1 MRYDRLN
8 PNIQNSKGT
17 GKARYAPHKPLL
29 LLCIIDLAEAGELD
43 PPLLFKT
50 PGLRLRFDA
59 YWSICQPRW
68 GGLPGLDLPFH
79 HLSSQHL
86 WYALTKEGT
95 PSRGPRSTHHLQLT
109 DEFVAD
115 LSDVTRRDQ
124 IRRQLVETWFP
135 EIEQRALYS
144 ALGFTTAKLN
154 QIEWHEAPDTG
165 LESTGRDA
173 RFRVTVVTQYRFT
186 CALTGYGL
194 HTQQGHALVE
204 AAHIVPSPP
213 KGHPFQSP
221 LWGQRFALTISALPR
236 YVISS
241 QKVRI
246 TMPTTAWRSPGM
258 RTGCLTAAS
267 GRFQSRTK
275 STSPTKSSKNGAPK
289 PSGSKCATIKSR
301 STKRRHNYVRLKN
314 T

>member
-50 PGLRLRFDA
+50 PGLRLRFDS
-59 YWSICQPRW
+59 YWAICQPRW

-79 HLSSQHL
+79 HLSSQGF
-86 WYALTKEGT
+86 WNTFTKEGT
-95 PSRGPRSTHHLQLT
+95 MSRGARSTHHLQLS

-115 LSDVTRRDQ
+115 LRNPTRRDQ
-124 IRRQLVETWFP
+124 IRRQLIELWFP
-135 EIEQRALYS
+135 EAEQRALYS
-144 ALGFTTAKLN
+144 ALGFTTEKIN
-154 QIEWHEAPDTG
+154 KIEWNEAPDTG

-186 CALTGYGL
+186 CVLTGYGL

-204 AAHIVPSPP
+204 AAHIHQFAKS
-213 KGHPFQSP
+213 KNNNIDNGLALSRDAHWMFDRG
-221 LWGQRFALTISALPR
+221 LWTISETNRINVADEIFEEWGPEAEWL
-236 YVISS
+236 
-241 QKVRI
+241 KVRHN
-246 TMPTTAWRSPGM
+246 
-258 RTGCLTAAS
+258 
-267 GRFQSRTK
+267 Q
-275 STSPTKSSKNGAPK
+275 K
-289 PSGSKCATIKSR
+289 PIYKKEAQLR
-301 STKRRHNYVRLKN
+301 PAERHLSWHRNNVFN
-314 T
+314 SIS